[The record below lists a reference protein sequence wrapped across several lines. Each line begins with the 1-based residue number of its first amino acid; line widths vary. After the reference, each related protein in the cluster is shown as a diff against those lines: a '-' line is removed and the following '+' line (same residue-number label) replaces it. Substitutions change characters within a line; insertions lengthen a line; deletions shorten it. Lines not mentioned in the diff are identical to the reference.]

1 MIIKGRV
8 KFVKKK
14 VLDDFWWNS
23 INYILSFTAPIYDM
37 LRIFDIDKPC
47 LHLVYD
53 MWDSMIEKVKK
64 AIYEHEVK
72 RLDEKST
79 FYEVIHTILVDRW
92 TKNNTPLHCLAHA
105 LNPRYV
111 IQSYEIITLLVVLSL
126 T

>member
-1 MIIKGRV
+1 
-8 KFVKKK
+8 
-14 VLDDFWWNS
+14 
-23 INYILSFTAPIYDM
+23 
-37 LRIFDIDKPC
+37 
-47 LHLVYD
+47 
-53 MWDSMIEKVKK
+53 MIEKVKK

-79 FYEVIHTILVDRW
+79 FYEVVHTILVDRW

-111 IQSYEIITLLVVLSL
+111 LQLYEIITLLVVLSL